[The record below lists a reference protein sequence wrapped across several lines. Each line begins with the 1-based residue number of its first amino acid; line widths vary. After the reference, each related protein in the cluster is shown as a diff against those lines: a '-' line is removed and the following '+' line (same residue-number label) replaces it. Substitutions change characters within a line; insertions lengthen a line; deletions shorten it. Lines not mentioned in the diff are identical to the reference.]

1 MWIGTCITAATCL
14 VFLLWYFRWG
24 DDHLSA
30 DKRRVLAFVIALTAG
45 AFGNFLAG
53 DVTLN
58 ISGELHAGWKFGI
71 QATGAI
77 ALFVLTLV
85 LFRDVLVQQPPIDPA
100 PSGEA
105 KDLLDGHLSNQA
117 KSLKTAHI
125 TIGRQTQEIEE
136 LTKQRDEALDMARQG
151 KAAGDPLATEAVAE
165 YERDGDMAGLQRL
178 LIERKKK
185 PKADLLNLNRKL
197 AAVAYLRG
205 DIDEAM
211 ATVKEILAL
220 DPDDLHGRNQLGQI
234 HLLRGNLKEAER
246 AYKRV
251 LRVAKRHKDKGWQA
265 AAYGNLGLIH
275 QTRGKLDEA
284 LRMFNKALEMDEQ
297 SGDHDGMAADYGN
310 LGNVYLIR
318 GELDKAERKL
328 NKALEL
334 YKQIEN
340 REGMANQYGNLG
352 LIYRMRGELDKAERM
367 HRKSLEINK
376 KLGRMEGVASA
387 YGNLGLIYQ
396 TRGELDEAERMHRKS
411 LKINKKLGRME
422 GVASVYGNLGLI
434 YRTRGELDEAGQM
447 HRKSL
452 EINEKLGRME
462 GMANNYANL
471 GAVAERRGDTDEA
484 RRLWTQ
490 SRDLYAE
497 IGMPHMVE
505 RVQGW
510 LDK

>member
-1 MWIGTCITAATCL
+1 MWIGTCITAAACL

-30 DKRRVLAFVIALTAG
+30 DKRRVLAFVIALAAG

-105 KDLLDGHLSNQA
+105 KDLLGGHLSD
-117 KSLKTAHI
+117 LTTRLETANV
-125 TIGRQTQEIEE
+125 TVGRQTQEIEE

-151 KAAGDPLATEAVAE
+151 KADGDPLAIEAVAE
-165 YERDGDMAGLQRL
+165 YERNGDMAGLQRL
-178 LIERKKK
+178 LTERKKK

-205 DIDEAM
+205 DIDTAM

-220 DPDDLHGRNQLGQI
+220 DPDDLQGRNQLGHI
-234 HLLRGNLKEAER
+234 HKLRGNLEEAER

-251 LRVAKRHKDKGWQA
+251 LRVAKRHKDKGGQA
-265 AAYGNLGLIH
+265 A
-275 QTRGKLDEA
+275 
-284 LRMFNKALEMDEQ
+284 
-297 SGDHDGMAADYGN
+297 
-310 LGNVYLIR
+310 
-318 GELDKAERKL
+318 
-328 NKALEL
+328 
-334 YKQIEN
+334 
-340 REGMANQYGNLG
+340 
-352 LIYRMRGELDKAERM
+352 
-367 HRKSLEINK
+367 
-376 KLGRMEGVASA
+376 A

-396 TRGELDEAERMHRKS
+396 TRGELDEAERMQRK
-411 LKINKKLGRME
+411 
-422 GVASVYGNLGLI
+422 A
-434 YRTRGELDEAGQM
+434 
-447 HRKSL
+447 L

-462 GMANNYANL
+462 GMANQYGNL
-471 GAVAERRGDTDEA
+471 GVIYQTRGDLDEAERMHRKALGIEKKLERMEGMAIQYGNLGTVAKQQDDADEA

-490 SRDLYAE
+490 ARDLFAK
-497 IGMPHMVE
+497 IGMLHMVE

-510 LDK
+510 LDE